1 MPYEI
6 TKECTGCTACAKQ
19 CPMGA
24 VSGKVKELHYIS
36 ASLCIDCGVCGMAC
50 PSSAVLDSSGNI
62 CEKVSLKN
70 RPKPV
75 VDPELCTGCEAC
87 VAICPF
93 NCLDINDYIK
103 PFETKGK
110 AELVKPSKCV
120 SCRECE
126 RICAKSAIVLQEVRN
141 GIVSGVS

>member
-24 VSGKVKELHYIS
+24 ISGKVKEFHYIS
-36 ASLCIDCGVCGMAC
+36 APLCIDCGVCGMAC

-62 CEKVSLKN
+62 CEKVSLKD
-70 RPKPV
+70 RPKPT
-75 VDPELCTGCEAC
+75 VDHELCTGCGAC

-93 NCLDINDYIK
+93 YCLDINDSIMSSEIK
-103 PFETKGK
+103 GN
-110 AELVKPSKCV
+110 AELVKPAKCV
-120 SCRECE
+120 SCGECE
-126 RICAKSAIVLQEVRN
+126 RICTKDAIVLQEVRN

>member
-6 TKECTGCTACAKQ
+6 IKECTGCTACAKQ

-36 ASLCIDCGVCGMAC
+36 AVLCIDCGVCGMAC

-75 VDPELCTGCEAC
+75 VDLELCTGCGAC
-87 VAICPF
+87 IAICPF
-93 NCLDINDYIK
+93 NCLDINDSIMS
-103 PFETKGK
+103 FETTGK
-110 AELVKPSKCV
+110 AELVKPAKCV
-120 SCRECE
+120 SCGECE
-126 RICAKSAIVLQEVRN
+126 RICTKGAIVLQEVRN